1 MHLAA
6 VFVTKYW
13 VCASPALTG
22 TQSSCQILCVLGDLR
37 PKSYLCLHREGR
49 QTLRTTCCRQSREL
63 PVQQS
68 FCNTL
73 NLNLWL
79 SSGARAC
86 MPVSYSPQDLRESSY
101 FLGKDET
108 VDGRWSGV
116 DCLHF
121 FTTLRSQLRGVSV
134 KLLFFKNRALLL
146 FLTSK
151 GWLR

>member
-6 VFVTKYW
+6 VICHK
-13 VCASPALTG
+13 
-22 TQSSCQILCVLGDLR
+22 VLG
-37 PKSYLCLHREGR
+37 LCKPSTNRNSKQLSNSLCTRRFKTEGR

-79 SSGARAC
+79 SSSARAC
-86 MPVSYSPQDLRESSY
+86 IPVSYSPQDLRESSY

-108 VDGRWSGV
+108 VDGRWSDV

-151 GWLR
+151 GWLW